1 MKVLVTGGAGY
12 IGSTLIQSL
21 LETHPD
27 WFILAT
33 DIKPMNLELKS
44 PQFEFQ
50 ILDIS
55 DRNAV
60 IDLIQSWNPNS
71 IVHLASI
78 LNPPPGMS
86 EEIQWKIDVHGTK
99 NVLDGAVY
107 SKTEQVI
114 ITSSGAAYGYHKEN
128 KEWIEETDPIRGHSA
143 FVYSK
148 HKREVEE
155 LLAEYRTVFP
165 ELKQLIL
172 RPGTILGKTV
182 NNLITDMFQKPFVM
196 GILGHKSPF
205 VFIWD
210 EDVIAIIAKGI
221 SEKKEGI
228 FNLAGDG
235 ALSLKEIS
243 QMIRKPYVPI
253 PSLFLQSILWVLRL
267 LRLTQYGPDQIDFL
281 RYRPVLSNHQL
292 KSVFGYNPKYTSKET
307 FIAYLNAK
315 GVPYVE
321 I

>member
-12 IGSTLIQSL
+12 IGSTLIQHL
-21 LETHPD
+21 LNTYPN
-27 WFILAT
+27 WQILAT
-33 DIKPMNLELKS
+33 DIKPMSNS
-44 PQFEFQ
+44 PVSTQFEFQ

-55 DRNAV
+55 DRNSV
-60 IDLIQSWNPNS
+60 VDLIQDWKPNS

-86 EEIQWKIDVHGTK
+86 EETQWKIDVQGTK
-99 NVLDGAVY
+99 NVLDGAAY
-107 SKTEQVI
+107 ARTEQVI

-155 LLAEYRTVFP
+155 LLTEYRSIFP
-165 ELKQLIL
+165 QLKQLIL

-210 EDVIAIIAKGI
+210 EDVIQIITKGI
-221 SEKKEGI
+221 AEKKEGK

-235 ALSLKEIS
+235 ALSLKVIS
-243 QMIRKPYVPI
+243 KMIRKPYVPI
-253 PSLFLQSILWVLRL
+253 PAFLLQSLLWVLRK

-281 RYRPVLSNHQL
+281 RYRPVLSNTKL
-292 KSVFGYNPKYTSKET
+292 KTVFGYIPKYNSKET
-307 FIAYLNAK
+307 FFMYLKAK
-315 GVPYVE
+315 GVPYDE